1 MAASN
6 PVSEEAHVKIVEF
19 GRRDYF
25 LNHGKYKNPYS
36 LGSIQFNDY
45 ERGWMQSLK
54 YDNGRLVQLL
64 TEEAKTSQITI
75 NQYALMKG
83 SEKPRS

>member
-1 MAASN
+1 MATTN
-6 PVSEEAHVKIVEF
+6 HVNEESHVKIVED

-25 LNHGKYKNPYS
+25 LNNGKYKNPYS

-45 ERGWMQSLK
+45 ERGWMKSLK

-64 TEEAKTSQITI
+64 DGETKNDPVSI

-83 SEKPRS
+83 REKPRS

>member
-1 MAASN
+1 MAATN
-6 PVSEEAHVKIVEF
+6 PINEEALVKIVEA
-19 GRRDYF
+19 GKRDYF
-25 LNHGKYKNPYS
+25 LNKGKYKNPYS

-54 YDNGRLVQLL
+54 CDNGRLVQLL
-64 TEEAKTSQITI
+64 DEEAKTAQVKI

-83 SEKPRS
+83 REKPRS

>member
-1 MAASN
+1 MAATN
-6 PVSEEAHVKIVEF
+6 PVNEEAHVRIAEDGK
-19 GRRDYF
+19 RDYF
-25 LNHGKYKNPYS
+25 LNKGKYQNPYS

-64 TEEAKTSQITI
+64 DEKAKTASVKI

-83 SEKPRS
+83 REKPRG

>member
-1 MAASN
+1 MATTKL
-6 PVSEEAHVKIVEF
+6 VTEEARVQIVED

-25 LNHGKYKNPYS
+25 LNKGKYKNPYS

-45 ERGWMQSLK
+45 ERGWMKSLK

-64 TEEAKTSQITI
+64 DGETKNAPVQI
-75 NQYALMKG
+75 NQYALIKG
-83 SEKPRS
+83 REKPRN

>member
-1 MAASN
+1 MAATNSVN
-6 PVSEEAHVKIVEF
+6 EETRVKIVED
-19 GRRDYF
+19 GKRDYF
-25 LNHGKYKNPYS
+25 LKSGKYKNPYS

-64 TEEAKTSQITI
+64 DEEAKNAPKKI
-75 NQYALMKG
+75 NQYALIKG
-83 SEKPRS
+83 R